1 MINLENNEKF
11 KELEKN
17 YIILCNFTDF
27 SLDLAFGYFD
37 YLIKMREKIPIKVI
51 SRGKLKNHPKDYYK
65 YYTSKRI
72 PKRVIKNKKDK
83 ELLLQLLENTIL
95 EQLKL
100 AIKLFMKGKEMSVK
114 FEVEII
120 IERNPPVQFNIENF
134 LEISVHDIEVFI

>member
-17 YIILCNFTDF
+17 YIILCNFTNF

-72 PKRVIKNKKDK
+72 PKRVIKNKKTK
-83 ELLLQLLENTIL
+83 NTSTTSG
-95 EQLKL
+95 KYNFRT
-100 AIKLFMKGKEMSVK
+100 IKVSYKT
-114 FEVEII
+114 IH
-120 IERNPPVQFNIENF
+120 ERQRNEC
-134 LEISVHDIEVFI
+134 